1 MDVEE
6 RLIVKYVSV
15 FFVIVGCLSA
25 LSAQAAVTPSDVY
38 SRVKAIETVVK
49 KMSANKKE
57 RIESI
62 KLIDAKP
69 LHVYAI
75 ATALNEKVIM
85 LNQLNNKS
93 QHLRPDFPN
102 KNITPSQVMDL
113 MLAIE
118 HNLKVLNMDADFT
131 VRPVQ
136 NKRPKDVLRVL
147 VRSNL
152 LLDSLLDKK
161 LLPSSPFRVLEQ
173 IEKLLVARVSDSYPS
188 LVKQQYTLYDDV
200 KPNDV
205 FVNAENMFNT
215 LMSTTSLKYGIDY
228 PGRPYYS
235 PYDDKQ
241 IKPIHVFT
249 ITVMNRVLLQD
260 LMRRQGQPNA
270 VDYGTLSRQV
280 IKPAHVYRKYE
291 KSLMLMRI
299 YLLK

>member
-1 MDVEE
+1 M
-6 RLIVKYVSV
+6 KYVSV
-15 FFVIVGCLSA
+15 FFTIVGFLSA

-38 SRVKAIETVVK
+38 SRVKAIESVVK

-62 KLIDAKP
+62 KIIDAKP

-102 KNITPSQVMDL
+102 KDITPAQVL
-113 MLAIE
+113 KLILAIE
-118 HNLKVLNMDADFT
+118 HNLKMFDINADFKI
-131 VRPVQ
+131 Q
-136 NKRPKDVLRVL
+136 LAKNKRPEDVLRAL

-161 LLPSSPFRVLEQ
+161 LLPSSPFSVVKQ
-173 IEKLLVARVSDSYPS
+173 IEQLLTNQLSKQYST
-188 LVKQQYTLYDDV
+188 LVKQQYALYGDV
-200 KPNDV
+200 KPNHV
-205 FVNAENMFNT
+205 FVNAENMFNS
-215 LMSTTSLKYGIDY
+215 LMSTTSLKYNIDY

-235 PYDDKQ
+235 PYDNKH
-241 IKPIHVFT
+241 IEPIHVFT

-260 LMRRQGQPNA
+260 LMRRQGHAYN
-270 VDYGTLSRQV
+270 VVYDYQYQRV
-280 IKPAHVYRKYE
+280 IKPTHVYQTYE
-291 KSLMLMRI
+291 KALLLMRL
-299 YLLK
+299 YLLN